1 MAYISF
7 NITCICYKLTESS
20 IFGSN
25 SQEIL
30 PTTMFAYLVIYNS
43 FVSDIY
49 MEDIADTKYQLHHLH
64 LEKYFIQQKHD
75 QNFRHDMLALLFQIS
90 INYFLYNNH

>member
-1 MAYISF
+1 MP
-7 NITCICYKLTESS
+7 
-20 IFGSN
+20 
-25 SQEIL
+25 
-30 PTTMFAYLVIYNS
+30 PTNMLEYLIIHKS
-43 FVSDIY
+43 FVIDVY
-49 MEDIADTKYQLHHLH
+49 MEDMANMKFQIHHLH